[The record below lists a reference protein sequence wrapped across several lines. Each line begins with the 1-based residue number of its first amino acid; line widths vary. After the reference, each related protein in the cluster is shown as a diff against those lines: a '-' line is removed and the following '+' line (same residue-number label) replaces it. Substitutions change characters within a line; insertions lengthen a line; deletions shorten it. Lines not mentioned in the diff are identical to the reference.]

1 MREIQNIVR
10 EMMEWLITIVGWI
23 VIGILIV
30 VMLAAVGIGYL
41 IWVILLVVIM
51 VFALLQNLIIGV
63 FGKHK

>member
-23 VIGILIV
+23 VVGILIV
-30 VMLAAVGIGYL
+30 VMLTAVGIGYL
-41 IWVILLVVIM
+41 IWVLLLVVIM
-51 VFALLQNLIIGV
+51 MFALLQNLITGI